1 MNFEFGDLVL
11 CVVERIENTIVFV
24 KVLAD
29 GKELDGSIV
38 ISEIAPGRIR
48 NLRDY
53 VVPKK
58 KIVCKVIRTS
68 GTGNFEL
75 SLRRVSP
82 KERKEVMERY
92 DQERAY
98 ISIVK
103 KAVGEKFDEAIKE
116 MQKEVSL
123 FDFLQEAKK
132 NPKPLEKIVDKVAAG
147 KILEILGA
155 QKQKKIVMKR
165 EIILRSDL
173 PNGLKMTKNIFEM
186 MEGVVIKYIAAGK
199 YSISAESVDIKKA
212 DEKIRE
218 TIAKIEKMAKEGKME
233 FSIAEK

>member
-103 KAVGEKFDEAIKE
+103 KAVGEKFDEA
-116 MQKEVSL
+116 
-123 FDFLQEAKK
+123 KK